1 MSKEPGAQGKG
12 RVSEG
17 YAGRIR
23 VRKGGPADV
32 SVEFSGELDVATAD
46 GLRGTLGWASG
57 SGRSVAVDLS
67 GVSFL
72 DSSCL
77 RELVVHQRSRPARVA
92 FATPHRR
99 LTSAWRRAA
108 WRHGYT
114 SPKRHPAVARP
125 PGCRRESRE
134 GRERVGER
142 EGDEAVRAPHARDGA
157 VGRVHEICFE
167 EEGWGVEHLVAF
179 AGDLLF
185 NRLVL
190 VDVEHSLGGT
200 EPTG

>member
-92 FATPHRR
+92 LRDPSPQVDLSVAACCVEAWIHFPQTASRR
-99 LTSAWRRAA
+99 GQAA
-108 WRHGYT
+108 G
-114 SPKRHPAVARP
+114 VP
-125 PGCRRESRE
+125 P
-134 GRERVGER
+134 RVTGGER
-142 EGDEAVRAPHARDGA
+142 T
-157 VGRVHEICFE
+157 C
-167 EEGWGVEHLVAF
+167 W
-179 AGDLLF
+179 
-185 NRLVL
+185 
-190 VDVEHSLGGT
+190 
-200 EPTG
+200 